1 MDTLRVI
8 SADSH
13 MTEPP
18 DLWTT
23 RLDRRFQDRAPRVV
37 HEPDKP
43 GHFFTAPGITPF
55 PVAGG
60 FSTGRSGEDLKEHLK
75 SGYEAAR
82 PSGWDPVERLKDQD
96 LDGVAAEVIYT
107 TLGLAP
113 VSARRCRS
121 PAGLLWGLQRLGGRV
136 SLPQPHASSIRS
148 P

>member
-18 DLWTT
+18 DLWTA

-37 HEPDKP
+37 HKPDKP

-60 FSTGRSGEDLKEHLK
+60 FSTGRSGEALSRLA
-75 SGYEAAR
+75 GRYAR
-82 PSGWDPVERLKDQD
+82 WSDGGAGEPEWERLSN
-96 LDGVAAEVIYT
+96 AAWI
-107 TLGLAP
+107 GICP
-113 VSARRCRS
+113 
-121 PAGLLWGLQRLGGRV
+121 
-136 SLPQPHASSIRS
+136 
-148 P
+148 

>member
-43 GHFFTAPGITPF
+43 GHFFIAPGITPF

-107 TLGLAP
+107 TLGLAS
-113 VSARRCRS
+113 VSARPMPISSR
-121 PAGLLWGLQRLGGRV
+121 PALGSTTTGWPSFAPTAPR
-136 SLPQPHASSIRS
+136 ASIRS